1 MIDRK
6 QFFDVVRAELYG
18 GVISQ
23 GQVDGFNYLLDVWER
38 HFAEPNPRDGTKWLS
53 YCLATVYHETAMTIQ
68 PIDEYGRGSGKTYG
82 KPVGPHGQT
91 YYGRGYPQLTWEEN
105 YIKGEKNLK
114 DRYNIEA
121 ALHREP
127 HKMLEH
133 EISALVLYDGMVHG
147 WFTGVGLPGYFNS
160 TTEDPVNAR
169 RIVNAL
175 DKAEL
180 IASQY
185 RVFKRALA

>member
-6 QFFDVVRAELYG
+6 KFFDVVRAELYG
-18 GVISQ
+18 GVIYQ
-23 GQVDGFNYLLDVWER
+23 GQVDGFDYLINVWER
-38 HFAEPNPRDGTKWLS
+38 HFEEPNPRDGVKWLS

-68 PIDEYGRGSGKTYG
+68 PIDEYGKGKGKKYGSPT
-82 KPVGPHGQT
+82 GPHGQI

-114 DRYNIEA
+114 DRYQVEA

-127 HKMLEH
+127 HLMLQH
-133 EISALVLYDGMVHG
+133 EISALVLYDGMIHG
-147 WFTGVGLPGYFNS
+147 WFTGKKLLDYFNS

-169 RIVNAL
+169 RIINAL
-175 DKAEL
+175 DKADL
-180 IASQY
+180 IAGY
-185 RVFKRALA
+185 YWKFKKAMT